1 MLLLTNTHI
10 KNIKVQY
17 IYRLWLIETNYEDYL
32 RRVREFLTFLDGD
45 ATVAGGNVG
54 NDNKSIVSNVNTLMS
69 LMRQNIEKR
78 SEDSGCDLNESNN
91 ESSHSHAGKA

>member
-1 MLLLTNTHI
+1 MGGNNAQV
-10 KNIKVQY
+10 KNKSMNVYKPLHASGSI
-17 IYRLWLIETNYEDYL
+17 
-32 RRVREFLTFLDGD
+32 
-45 ATVAGGNVG
+45 AGNVG

-91 ESSHSHAGKA
+91 ESSHS

>member
-1 MLLLTNTHI
+1 MGGNSALQV
-10 KNIKVQY
+10 KNKSMNVYKPLHGASGSI
-17 IYRLWLIETNYEDYL
+17 
-32 RRVREFLTFLDGD
+32 
-45 ATVAGGNVG
+45 AGNVG